1 MPTVEGAKK
10 RMEAALDAIRRE
22 FATVR
27 TGKAT
32 PALLDTVRVDAY
44 GSKMPLNQVATVNT
58 PEPTLL
64 VVQPF
69 DKTLIVDIEKAIM
82 TADLGLNP
90 ANDGNIIR
98 VPIPPLNEERRR
110 EYAKMLHKMAEEG
123 RVSIR
128 HARRL
133 IREEIHELVKEHEIG
148 EDEGRRREDSVEKLT
163 QEYSDR
169 IDELLKK
176 KEEEV
181 MARELAV
188 MDQAAVSLCKENS
201 LPIIVLDLQDRGA
214 VASVIRGER
223 VGTLVS

>member
-1 MPTVEGAKK
+1 MATVAEAKE
-10 RMEAALDAIRRE
+10 RMEAALDAVRRE

-58 PEPTLL
+58 PEPSLL

-69 DKTLIVDIEKAIM
+69 DKSIMADIEKAIM

-98 VPIPPLNEERRR
+98 IPIPPLNEERRK
-110 EYAKMLHKMAEEG
+110 EYVKLLHKMAEEG
-123 RVSIR
+123 RISIR

-133 IREEIHELVKEHEIG
+133 VRDELHEKVREHELG
-148 EDEGRRREDSVEKLT
+148 EDEGHRREDKIEQLT
-163 QEYSDR
+163 HEYTDK
-169 IDELLKK
+169 IDELLKA

-181 MARELAV
+181 MA
-188 MDQAAVSLCKENS
+188 
-201 LPIIVLDLQDRGA
+201 I
-214 VASVIRGER
+214 
-223 VGTLVS
+223 